1 MNKKSLIILLLI
13 VGFNAFSQQKQPKIV
28 VGIVIDQMRYDY
40 LSRYWNK
47 FGHDGFKKIIAGGFN
62 CKNTQ
67 FNYMPTYTGP
77 GHASIYTGTTPEN
90 HGIIANDWY
99 DKKFK
104 KYVYCAEDVTVKTI
118 GSESAAGLMSPSRM
132 LGTTIT
138 DELKLSTHFKGKII
152 GISLKDRGA
161 VLPAG
166 HKADAAYWFEG
177 GDTGKWISSSFYF
190 AELPKWVNEVN
201 QKNSANTYLSSPW
214 NTLFP
219 IAEYTESIADN
230 NPYEGVFQGEK
241 TPTFPHNLPALRDS
255 NENYSLIKNTPFGNN
270 ITTEMAIATIKG
282 ENLGG
287 DYITDFLAVS
297 YSSTDYV
304 GHQYG
309 PTAVEIEDTYLRLD
323 KSLAE
328 LFSFLTSKFK
338 KEDILLFITAD
349 HAAVDVPQY
358 LIDNHIPAGYF
369 EKNKM
374 ATDLKTFCLAKWNVA
389 DLIENI
395 SNGQVFLNH
404 ESILKNSLNTQQIE
418 QEIANYL
425 LTFDG
430 IAQTFTATT
439 LKTTFFTENIQATI
453 QRGFNQKRS
462 GDVIYVLASGWI
474 NAGYTTG
481 CTHGSPYQYDT
492 RVPLLWYG
500 FKIPTGETN
509 NKVNITDVAATVAA
523 LLNINA
529 PSACTGNPI
538 KELVK

>member
-1 MNKKSLIILLLI
+1 MKKILIVLLLI
-13 VGFNAFSQQKQPKIV
+13 VGCNVFSQQKQPKIV

-47 FGHDGFKKIIAGGFN
+47 FGTGGFKKIIADGFN

-77 GHASIYTGTTPEN
+77 GHASIYSGTTPEN

-99 DKKFK
+99 DKKQK

-118 GSESAAGLMSPSRM
+118 GSDSKAGLMSPSRM
-132 LGTTIT
+132 VGTTIT
-138 DELKLSTHFKGKII
+138 DELKLATNFKGKVI

-161 VLPAG
+161 ILPAG

-177 GDTGKWISSSFYF
+177 DDIGKWISSSYYF
-190 AELPKWVNEVN
+190 NELPKWVNEIN
-201 QKNSANTYLSSPW
+201 NKNSANTFLSSPW
-214 NTLFP
+214 NTLLP

-230 NPYEGVFQGEK
+230 NPYEGLFVTEK
-241 TPTFPHNLPALRDS
+241 NPTFPHNLPALRDS
-255 NENYSLIKNTPFGNN
+255 NGNFSLIKSTPFGNN

-287 DYITDFLAVS
+287 DEITDFLTIS

-323 KSLAE
+323 QSLAE
-328 LFSFLTSKFK
+328 LFSFLTSRFNK
-338 KEDILLFITAD
+338 KDVLIFITAD

-369 EKNKM
+369 DKKKM
-374 ATDLKTFCLAKWNVA
+374 TTDLASFCIKKWNVS

-395 SNGQVFLNH
+395 SNGQIFLNH
-404 ESILKNSLNTQQIE
+404 ESIAKNNLNTQQIE
-418 QEIANYL
+418 QEVANYI

-430 IAQTFTATT
+430 VAQTFTATT
-439 LKTTFFTENIQATI
+439 LKTVFFTENIQAI
-453 QRGFNQKRS
+453 VQRGFNQKRS

-474 NAGYTTG
+474 NAGFTTG

-500 FKIPTGETN
+500 FNIPTGETN
-509 NKVNITDVAATVAA
+509 NKINITDIAATVAA

-538 KELVK
+538 KGLVK

>member
-1 MNKKSLIILLLI
+1 MNKKLSVALLLSI
-13 VGFNAFSQQKQPKIV
+13 SFSAFSQQKQPKIV
-28 VGIVIDQMRYDY
+28 IGIVIDQMRYDY
-40 LSRYWNK
+40 LSRYWKK
-47 FGHDGFKKIIAGGFN
+47 FGNDGFKKIIAGGFN

-77 GHASIYTGTTPEN
+77 GHASIYSGTTPEN

-99 DKKFK
+99 DKKQK
-104 KYVYCAEDVTVKTI
+104 NYVYCAEDVTVKTI
-118 GSESAAGLMSPSRM
+118 GSDSKSGLMSPSRM

-138 DELKLSTHFKGKII
+138 DELKLATNFKGKVI

-177 GDTGKWISSSFYF
+177 GDTGKWISSSYYF
-190 AELPKWVNEVN
+190 NELPKWVNEVN
-201 QKNSANTYLSSPW
+201 QKNSANTYLSSSW
-214 NTLFP
+214 STLFP

-255 NENYSLIKNTPFGNN
+255 NENFSLIKNTPFGNN
-270 ITTEMAIATIKG
+270 ITTEMAIAAIKG

-287 DYITDFLAVS
+287 DEIIDFLTIS

-323 KSLAE
+323 QSLAE
-328 LFSFLTSKFK
+328 LLSFLASRFNK
-338 KEDILLFITAD
+338 KDVLIFITAD

-369 EKNKM
+369 DKKKM
-374 ATDLKTFCLAKWNVA
+374 TNDLASFCIKKWNVS

-395 SNGQVFLNH
+395 SNGQIFLNH
-404 ESILKNSLNTQQIE
+404 GSIANNNLNTHQVE

-425 LTFDG
+425 LTFEG
-430 IAQTFTATT
+430 VAQTFTATT
-439 LKTTFFTENIQATI
+439 LKTAFFTENIQAI
-453 QRGFNQKRS
+453 VQRGFNQKRS
-462 GDVIYVLASGWI
+462 GDVVYVLASGWI

-500 FKIPTGETN
+500 FNIPTGETN
-509 NKVNITDVAATVAA
+509 NKINITDIAATVAA
-523 LLNINA
+523 LLNINT

-538 KELVK
+538 KELIK